1 MQRGVFPAE
10 ALAQRA
16 TFGAEHATSQCRSPT
31 STLHDVVPKAVPTPV
46 LLVLLPVAVER
57 MPSGSPP
64 VTLPFPLLLT
74 PLLMMVLVLVLMLVL
89 LEIASAP
96 APVPARHRT
105 RTAEEKRGRSPF
117 PPAGWQVRA
126 CPCSAAMVAQSSC
139 FLFLWWPFALP

>member
-10 ALAQRA
+10 PLTQRA

-31 STLHDVVPKAVPTPV
+31 FTLHDVVPKALPPLV
-46 LLVLLPVAVER
+46 LLVTVER
-57 MPSGSPP
+57 MLSGSPP
-64 VTLPFPLLLT
+64 VTRPFVLLLT
-74 PLLMMVLVLVLMLVL
+74 PLLMLMLVL

-96 APVPARHRT
+96 APVTARHRA

-126 CPCSAAMVAQSSC
+126 CPCSAAMAAQSPC
-139 FLFLWWPFALP
+139 FLSLWWPFALP